1 MELGLNF
8 VEVAAAAS
16 SDGAGSSDSCID
28 GGEPASNIVGGE
40 HLLHT
45 TYQVGKKMRRRLKVR
60 RRA

>member
-8 VEVAAAAS
+8 VEVAAAS

-45 TYQVGKKMRRRLKVR
+45 YQVGKKMRRRLKAR